1 MAFSTHMVVVLL
13 IVATLNFAAVQATF
27 SCYDTTVNGGQA
39 SGCVACSK
47 TVASSFGYS
56 AAVKQCQT
64 ISCTPV
70 DATFAGAGAATYC
83 CYSNLCNAAGRI
95 GTSNSVIAASL
106 LALLVAVIKSF

>member
-1 MAFSTHMVVVLL
+1 MAFSTYMVAALL
-13 IVATLNFAAVQATF
+13 CVATINFAAVKATF

-39 SGCVACSK
+39 SGCIACSK
-47 TVASSFGYS
+47 TVASTFGYS

-83 CYSNLCNAAGRI
+83 CYSNLCNAAVRI
-95 GTSNSVIAASL
+95 VNSNSVIAASL
-106 LALLVAVIKSF
+106 IALLIAIVKYF